1 MAKLL
6 KVHGSQNCFFILDQ
20 TQLAHAL
27 TDEELSQLGIQLCD
41 PKTGILNGADGLLVV
56 DQGTHKGVAGRMR
69 VVNAD
74 GSYAS
79 MCGNG
84 LRTVSRYLSEKLGK
98 DQFIVETQD
107 ADLHVRKHDDFAAGV
122 PAFAVEIS
130 PVRFNRQAMPLQNVG
145 HERLLDD
152 YVPEFA
158 PAMKFS
164 AIAVPNPHLIAFMD
178 EDALTGPLLGELGK
192 RLNSKNPYFT
202 DGVNVNFA
210 QILGDNKLFV
220 RTYERGVGFT
230 NACGTGMSA
239 TSLAFVLTHPEHAQL
254 DQTITVYNPGG
265 LVKTIVHR
273 DEDRYWIELIGNAT
287 FTHQIDV
294 DEANLHHAN
303 VTTDKVKIAES
314 NEQSAYLKF
323 VKSMP
328 KINKLQVR

>member
-1 MAKLL
+1 MAELL

-20 TQLAHAL
+20 TQLDQAL
-27 TDEELSQLGIQLCD
+27 SDEELSKLGIQLCN
-41 PKTGILNGADGLLVV
+41 PKTGILGGADGLLVV
-56 DQGTHKGVAGRMR
+56 DNGTHKGVAGRMR

-84 LRTVSRYLSEKLGK
+84 LRTVSRYLSEKLGE
-98 DQFIVETQD
+98 DQFVVETQD
-107 ADLHVRKHDDFAAGV
+107 ADLHVRKHDDLADGV

-130 PVRFNRQAMPLQNVG
+130 PIHFNRQAMPLENVG

-158 PAMKFS
+158 PAIKFS
-164 AIAVPNPHLIAFMD
+164 AIAVPNPHLIAFMN
-178 EDALTGPLLGELGK
+178 EETLTGPLLGKLGK
-192 RLNSKNPYFT
+192 RLNGKNPYFT

-210 QILGDNKLFV
+210 QILADNKLFV

-265 LVKTIVHR
+265 LVKTIVHQ
-273 DEDRYWIELIGNAT
+273 DADRYWIELIGNAT
-287 FTHQIDV
+287 FTHHIQV
-294 DEANLHHAN
+294 EEAALHNAE
-303 VTTDKVKIAES
+303 VTADNAKIAATD
-314 NEQSAYLKF
+314 EQVAYQKF

-328 KINKLQVR
+328 KINQLQVR